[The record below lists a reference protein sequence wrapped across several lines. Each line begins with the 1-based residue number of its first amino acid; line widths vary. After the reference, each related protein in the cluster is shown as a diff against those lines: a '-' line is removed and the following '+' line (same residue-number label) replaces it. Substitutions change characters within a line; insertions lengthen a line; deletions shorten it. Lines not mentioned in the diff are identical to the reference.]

1 MDFKPV
7 PRLKKSATKKSASGR
22 TIINVP
28 GSNRSRHKSNNI
40 DLSNDDNVWQ
50 FDDNDTNQH
59 INEINHPGGD
69 DISDSSGSNFSKGDN
84 NRHQNKYTAPNVARK
99 RQQTEEQLI
108 AYQQKSQRDW
118 NRKRQQ
124 VSLEGAYQAT
134 SSYGRDNDER
144 NNNKKKVTRGEMHK
158 ESCFANLGSE
168 KKKRERTH
176 DHSPF
181 GTNNYSTSSNYD
193 DPLDVAMEQ
202 QQRGTHRHSSR
213 GSSNKR
219 SITQKMGNAMNT
231 VLNRA
236 SMKPHRRKVRES
248 KEEARSQDEIIDL
261 ESTRDHDNEGS
272 SGKKRK
278 KSSYFDSSDSPNSS
292 SSVKQGDD
300 DGFYVD
306 GDFDSSQS
314 SSGRGSDNVMAAL
327 DGANQHVSI
336 EVLESTRKA
345 KRRKSPPQNETNFNF
360 GLGLGRDPKKNDA
373 GKRKTCEWH

>member
-1 MDFKPV
+1 MVD
-7 PRLKKSATKKSASGR
+7 
-22 TIINVP
+22 IP

-50 FDDNDTNQH
+50 YYKDNDTNQH
-59 INEINHPGGD
+59 INEINHPAGGD

-84 NRHQNKYTAPNVARK
+84 NRHQNKYTAPSVARK

-108 AYQQKSQRDW
+108 AYQQKSQQKWD
-118 NRKRQQ
+118 RKRQQ
-124 VSLEGAYQAT
+124 VSLEGAYQQM
-134 SSYGRDNDER
+134 SRDNER
-144 NNNKKKVTRGEMHK
+144 HNNKKKAPRGKTHG
-158 ESCFANLGSE
+158 ESCFAGLGSE

-202 QQRGTHRHSSR
+202 QQQDTGRHSSR
-213 GSSNKR
+213 GSLSRKGL
-219 SITQKMGNAMNT
+219 TKKVGNAMNT

-278 KSSYFDSSDSPNSS
+278 KSSYFDLPDSPNSS

-300 DGFYVD
+300 NDFYVD

-327 DGANQHVSI
+327 DGANQRVSI

-345 KRRKSPPQNETNFNF
+345 KRRKSPTQHETNFNF

-373 GKRKTCEWH
+373 GKRKTCEWY

>member
-1 MDFKPV
+1 MDFNPV
-7 PRLKKSATKKSASGR
+7 SRTKKSATKKSAKGH
-22 TIINVP
+22 TIVNTP
-28 GSNRSRHKSNNI
+28 GSSRRTHKSNNI

-50 FDDNDTNQH
+50 FSDNDTNQH
-59 INEINHPGGD
+59 INEINYPGGD

-84 NRHQNKYTAPNVARK
+84 NRHQSKYTAPNVARK

-108 AYQQKSQRDW
+108 AYQQKSQREWDK
-118 NRKRQQ
+118 KRQQ
-124 VSLEGAYQAT
+124 VSLEGAYQQM
-134 SSYGRDNDER
+134 SSYGRDNER
-144 NNNKKKVTRGEMHK
+144 HNNKKKVSRGEMHE
-158 ESCFANLGSE
+158 ESCFANLGSG

-202 QQRGTHRHSSR
+202 QQQGSGRHSSR
-213 GSSNKR
+213 GSLSRKGL
-219 SITQKMGNAMNT
+219 TKKVGDAMNT
-231 VLNRA
+231 MMNRA
-236 SMKPHRRKVRES
+236 SMKSHRRKMKES

-278 KSSYFDSSDSPNSS
+278 KSSYFDSSDSPNSP

-306 GDFDSSQS
+306 GDFDSSQG
-314 SSGRGSDNVMAAL
+314 SGKRGDDLMAAL
-327 DGANQHVSI
+327 DGANQRVSV
-336 EVLESTRKA
+336 EVMESTRKA
-345 KRRKSPPQNETNFNF
+345 KRRKSPPQHETDFNFN
-360 GLGLGRDPKKNDA
+360 LSVTRDPKKNIC
-373 GKRKTCEWH
+373 KWH